1 MIMYEIRMKI
11 KISLNWFTY
20 LQTSLYIVIYSYEF
34 NRLAVAPALVLSIMQ
49 LYHCIYI
56 KCLIH

>member
-1 MIMYEIRMKI
+1 MKI